1 MEANQTLTLKDK
13 KVKLVDGEFTPTQA
27 SDILNALIDQKI
39 NYHKIENLQ
48 HWEQDH
54 NNDAKPY
61 IQRIKELEEE
71 KKAID
76 RYISEIKLEGK
87 KLSIN
92 GMLTIKAID

>member
-1 MEANQTLTLKDK
+1 MEANETLAIKLK

-27 SDILNALIDQKI
+27 SDIINALIDQKI

-54 NNDAKPY
+54 NSDPKPY
-61 IQRIKELEEE
+61 MLRIQELEEE

-76 RYISEIKLEGK
+76 SYISEIKKEGK
-87 KLSIN
+87 KLSIS
-92 GMLTIKAID
+92 GILTVKPVD